1 MNRKTLWI
9 ILAILLVTA
18 LVVGGVALRSRSRAG
33 KQPDPAEPAT
43 GESTAP
49 AEESAPTQTAV
60 ESPDAPTA
68 PEVIYNY
75 LEPGEPAE
83 PDPNPAIRS
92 VTVR

>member
-18 LVVGGVALRSRSRAG
+18 LVVGGVALRSRSRTG

-49 AEESAPTQTAV
+49 AEESAPTATAV
-60 ESPDAPTA
+60 ESPDNSSLPVLPCPPTKA
-68 PEVIYNY
+68 KSTIQGQGVSH
-75 LEPGEPAE
+75 G
-83 PDPNPAIRS
+83 
-92 VTVR
+92 